1 MIKLFRHK
9 GLERFFETGKP
20 SGIQSKHGKRLK
32 MQLTAL
38 STAQSVQDMELP
50 GYVLHP
56 LKGKQKGRWSIRVS
70 GNWRLTFRFEDGDVH
85 VVNYEDYH

>member
-1 MIKLFRHK
+1 MIKSFRHK
-9 GLERFFETGKP
+9 GLERFFETGKS
-20 SGIQSKHGKRLK
+20 SGIQSRHGKRLR

-38 STAQSVQDMELP
+38 STAQSVQDMDLP
-50 GYVLHP
+50 GYMLHP